1 MHKKVFILSIILVNL
16 SLLSCNQGKNNAGSF
31 SIKPF
36 NVKGLDTLKT
46 ASGLKYILVKA
57 NSKGNL
63 PVNGKEVAVHYTGF
77 FTNGKVF
84 DSSVQRGAAL
94 PFTIGV
100 GRVIK
105 GWDEGIALLH
115 EGEKA
120 RLIVPYDLGYGI
132 DGSGSIP
139 PMSTL
144 IFDVELIKA
153 AQ

>member
-1 MHKKVFILSIILVNL
+1 MHIKAFVISVIIISIA
-16 SLLSCNQGKNNAGSF
+16 LLSCNQGKNNAGSF
-31 SIKPF
+31 AIKPF

-63 PVNGKEVAVHYTGF
+63 PVNGKEVVVHYTGF
-77 FTNGKVF
+77 FTNGRVF

>member
-1 MHKKVFILSIILVNL
+1 MHKKVFILSIILINL
-16 SLLSCNQGKNNAGSF
+16 SLLSCNQGKNNSGSF
-31 SIKPF
+31 SFKPF

-84 DSSVQRGAAL
+84 DSSVQRGEAL
-94 PFTIGV
+94 SFTIGV
-100 GRVIK
+100 GGVIK